1 MRAVSRE
8 PAENNALE
16 RLKTR
21 QKESQNRARTPLEE
35 KIVALVK
42 ALARAAAERD
52 FREERERENGTM
64 Q

>member
-1 MRAVSRE
+1 MRE
-8 PAENNALE
+8 PAEIKALQG
-16 RLKTR
+16 LKTR
-21 QKESQNRARTPLEE
+21 QKESQNRSGSSLEQ

-52 FREERERENGTM
+52 VLAERERENGPL